1 MPESTS
7 ISELAKLLSLQQ
19 QAFTQ
24 QPLPSAVERRVNLQK
39 LRSLLL
45 EEKSAIAA
53 AISADFSHR
62 SVDETYLAEVLPSLE
77 AIDFACK
84 HLKRWM
90 KPSRRSVSLAFQPAA
105 AKVVYQPLGVV
116 GVLVPWNYPLFL
128 SIGPL
133 VGALAAGN
141 RVMIKMSE
149 HTPRTAQLLKALL
162 AKVFAEDLVALVQ
175 GETDVAIAFSQLPFD
190 HLLFTGST
198 QVGRQVMQAAAENL
212 TPVTLELGGKSPT
225 IISEEAPLEET
236 AQRIAFGKTVNAGQT
251 CVAPDYLL
259 VHESRLEELV
269 QAISQAVKK
278 FYPSLAGNS
287 DYTAIINQRQL
298 ERLESYI
305 ADAKNLGAEVI
316 QLPGSRVA
324 ESEMGEKDQR
334 RLPLTLLLN
343 VTDEMQVMQEEIF
356 GPILPI
362 ITYKTFD
369 EALDYIRQ
377 RPKPL
382 AVYYFGY
389 NPVEQQ
395 QVLQTLHAGG
405 VCLND
410 TLLQVAQEDLPFGG
424 VGASGMGH
432 YHGYEGFLTFSHAKA
447 VFSKPRFNAAKFI
460 YPPYGSWLQKL
471 ILRFFLR

>member
-1 MPESTS
+1 MPQSTS
-7 ISELAKLLSLQQ
+7 VSELAKLLSLQQ
-19 QAFTQ
+19 QAFIQ
-24 QPLPSAVERRVNLQK
+24 QPLPSAAQRKVWLQK
-39 LRSLLL
+39 LRGLLL
-45 EEKSAIAA
+45 QEKSAIAA

-77 AIDFACK
+77 AIDYACK
-84 HLKRWM
+84 HIKGWM
-90 KPSRRSVSLAFQPAA
+90 KPSRRSVSLAFQPASTQ
-105 AKVVYQPLGVV
+105 VVYQPLGVV

-128 SIGPL
+128 SLGPL
-133 VGALAAGN
+133 IGALAAGN

-149 HTPRTAQLLKALL
+149 HTPRTAQLLKELL

-175 GETDVAIAFSQLPFD
+175 GEAEVAIAFSQLAFD

-198 QVGRQVMQAAAENL
+198 QVGRQVMQAAAQNL

-225 IISEEAPLEET
+225 IISEEAPIQET

-259 VHESRLEELV
+259 VHESRLDELV
-269 QAISQAVKK
+269 QALSQAVRE
-278 FYPSLAGNS
+278 FYPSLADNP
-287 DYTAIINQRQL
+287 DYTAIINQRQVK
-298 ERLESYI
+298 RLQAYI
-305 ADAKNLGAEVI
+305 TDAQVLGAEVI
-316 QLPGSRVA
+316 QLP
-324 ESEMGEKDQR
+324 SEAQER
-334 RLPLTLLLN
+334 RLPLTLLLK
-343 VTDEMQVMQEEIF
+343 VTDAMQVMQEEIF

-362 ITYKTFD
+362 ITYKAFD
-369 EALDYIRQ
+369 EALSYVRQ

-389 NPVEQQ
+389 NKVEQQ

-410 TLLQVAQEDLPFGG
+410 TLLHVAQQDLPFGG

-447 VFSKPRFNAAKFI
+447 VFSKSRFNATKFI
-460 YPPYGSWLQKL
+460 YPPYGGWLQKL
-471 ILRFFLR
+471 IFRFFLR

>member
-1 MPESTS
+1 MPQSTS
-7 ISELAKLLSLQQ
+7 VSELAKLLSLQQ
-19 QAFTQ
+19 QAFIQ
-24 QPLPSAVERRVNLQK
+24 QPLPSAAQRKVWLQK
-39 LRSLLL
+39 LRGLLL
-45 EEKSAIAA
+45 QEKSAIAA

-77 AIDFACK
+77 AIDYACK

-90 KPSRRSVSLAFQPAA
+90 KPSRRSVSLAFQPAS

-128 SIGPL
+128 SLGPL
-133 VGALAAGN
+133 IGALAAGN

-149 HTPRTAQLLKALL
+149 HTPRTAQLLKELL

-175 GETDVAIAFSQLPFD
+175 GEAEVAIAFSQLAFD

-198 QVGRQVMQAAAENL
+198 QVGRQVMQAAAQNL

-225 IISEEAPLEET
+225 IISEEAPIQET

-259 VHESRLEELV
+259 VHESRLDELV
-269 QAISQAVKK
+269 QALSQAVRE
-278 FYPSLAGNS
+278 FYPSLADNP
-287 DYTAIINQRQL
+287 DYTAIINPRQV
-298 ERLESYI
+298 ERLQAYI
-305 ADAKNLGAEVI
+305 TDAQALGAEVI
-316 QLPGSRVA
+316 QLP
-324 ESEMGEKDQR
+324 SEAQER
-334 RLPLTLLLN
+334 RLPLTLLLK
-343 VTDEMQVMQEEIF
+343 VTDTMQVMQEEIF

-369 EALDYIRQ
+369 EALSYVRQ

-382 AVYYFGY
+382 ALYYFGY
-389 NPVEQQ
+389 NKVEQQ

-410 TLLQVAQEDLPFGG
+410 TLLHVAQQDLPFGG

-447 VFSKPRFNAAKFI
+447 VFSKSRFNAAKFI
-460 YPPYGSWLQKL
+460 YPPYGGWLQKL

>member
-7 ISELAKLLSLQQ
+7 VSELAKLLSLQQ
-19 QAFTQ
+19 QAFIQ
-24 QPLPSAVERRVNLQK
+24 QPLPSAVQRKVWLQK
-39 LRSLLL
+39 LRGLLL

-77 AIDFACK
+77 AIDYACK

-90 KPSRRSVSLAFQPAA
+90 KPSRRSVSLAFQPAS

-128 SIGPL
+128 SLGPL
-133 VGALAAGN
+133 IGALAAGN

-149 HTPRTAQLLKALL
+149 HTPRTAQLLKELL
-162 AKVFAEDLVALVQ
+162 AKVFAEDLIVLVQ
-175 GETDVAIAFSQLPFD
+175 GEAEVAIAFSQLAFD
-190 HLLFTGST
+190 YLLFTGST
-198 QVGRQVMQAAAENL
+198 QVGRQVMQAAAQNL

-225 IISEEAPLEET
+225 IISEEAPIQET
-236 AQRIAFGKTVNAGQT
+236 AQRIIFGKTVNAGQT

-259 VHESRLEELV
+259 VHESRLDKLV
-269 QAISQAVKK
+269 QALSQAVRE
-278 FYPSLAGNS
+278 FYPSLADNP
-287 DYTAIINQRQL
+287 DYTAIINQRQVK
-298 ERLESYI
+298 RLQAYI
-305 ADAKNLGAEVI
+305 TDAQALGAEVI
-316 QLPGSRVA
+316 QLP
-324 ESEMGEKDQR
+324 SEAQER
-334 RLPLTLLLN
+334 RLPLTLLLK
-343 VTDEMQVMQEEIF
+343 VTDAMQVMQEEIF

-362 ITYKTFD
+362 ITYKAFD
-369 EALDYIRQ
+369 EALSYVRQ

-389 NPVEQQ
+389 NKVEQQ

-410 TLLQVAQEDLPFGG
+410 TLLHVAQQDLPFGG

-447 VFSKPRFNAAKFI
+447 VFSKSRFNAAKFI
-460 YPPYGSWLQKL
+460 YPPYGGWLQKL
-471 ILRFFLR
+471 ILKLFLR

>member
-1 MPESTS
+1 MPQSTS
-7 ISELAKLLSLQQ
+7 VSELAKLLSLQQ
-19 QAFTQ
+19 QAFIQ
-24 QPLPSAVERRVNLQK
+24 QPLPSAAQRNVWLQK
-39 LRSLLL
+39 LRGLLL

-77 AIDFACK
+77 AIDYACK

-90 KPSRRSVSLAFQPAA
+90 KPSRRSVSLAFQPAS

-128 SIGPL
+128 SLGPL
-133 VGALAAGN
+133 IGALAAGN

-149 HTPRTAQLLKALL
+149 HTPRTAQLLKELL

-175 GETDVAIAFSQLPFD
+175 GEAEVAIAFSQLAFD

-198 QVGRQVMQAAAENL
+198 QVGRQVMQAAAQNL

-225 IISEEAPLEET
+225 IISEEAPMQET

-259 VHESRLEELV
+259 VHESRLDELV
-269 QAISQAVKK
+269 QALSQAVRE
-278 FYPSLAGNS
+278 FYPSLAGNP
-287 DYTAIINQRQL
+287 DYTAIINPRQV
-298 ERLESYI
+298 ERLQAYI
-305 ADAKNLGAEVI
+305 TDAQALGAEVI
-316 QLPGSRVA
+316 QLP
-324 ESEMGEKDQR
+324 SEAQER
-334 RLPLTLLLN
+334 RLPLTLLLK
-343 VTDEMQVMQEEIF
+343 VTDTMQVMQEEIF

-369 EALDYIRQ
+369 EALSYVRQ

-382 AVYYFGY
+382 ALYYFGY
-389 NPVEQQ
+389 NKVEQQ

-410 TLLQVAQEDLPFGG
+410 TLLHVAQQDLPFGG

-447 VFSKPRFNAAKFI
+447 VFSKSRFNAAKFI
-460 YPPYGSWLQKL
+460 YPPYGGWLQKL

>member
-7 ISELAKLLSLQQ
+7 VSELAKLLSLQQ
-19 QAFTQ
+19 QAFIQ
-24 QPLPSAVERRVNLQK
+24 QPLPSAAQRKVWLQK
-39 LRSLLL
+39 LRGLLL
-45 EEKSAIAA
+45 QEKSAIAA

-77 AIDFACK
+77 AIDYACK

-90 KPSRRSVSLAFQPAA
+90 KPSRRSVSLAFQPAS

-128 SIGPL
+128 SLGPL
-133 VGALAAGN
+133 IGALAAGN

-149 HTPRTAQLLKALL
+149 HTPRTAQLLKELL

-175 GETDVAIAFSQLPFD
+175 GEAEVAIAFSQLAFD

-198 QVGRQVMQAAAENL
+198 QVGRQVMQAAAQNL

-225 IISEEAPLEET
+225 IISEEAPIQET
-236 AQRIAFGKTVNAGQT
+236 AQRIIFGKTVNAGQT

-259 VHESRLEELV
+259 VHESRLDELV
-269 QAISQAVKK
+269 QALSQAVRE
-278 FYPSLAGNS
+278 FYPSLADNP
-287 DYTAIINQRQL
+287 DYTAIINQRQVK
-298 ERLESYI
+298 RLQAYI
-305 ADAKNLGAEVI
+305 TDAQALGAEVI
-316 QLPGSRVA
+316 QLP
-324 ESEMGEKDQR
+324 SEAQER
-334 RLPLTLLLN
+334 RLPLTLLLK
-343 VTDEMQVMQEEIF
+343 VTDTMQVMQEEIF
-356 GPILPI
+356 GPILPLV
-362 ITYKTFD
+362 TYKTFA
-369 EALDYIRQ
+369 EALSYVRQ

-389 NPVEQQ
+389 NKVEQQ

-410 TLLQVAQEDLPFGG
+410 TLLHVAQQDLPFGG

-447 VFSKPRFNAAKFI
+447 VFSKSRFNAAKFI
-460 YPPYGSWLQKL
+460 YPPYGGWLQKL

>member
-1 MPESTS
+1 MPQSTS
-7 ISELAKLLSLQQ
+7 VSELAKLLSLQQ
-19 QAFTQ
+19 QAFIQ
-24 QPLPSAVERRVNLQK
+24 QPLPSAAQRKVWLQK
-39 LRSLLL
+39 LRGLLL

-77 AIDFACK
+77 AIDYACK

-90 KPSRRSVSLAFQPAA
+90 KPSRRSVSLAFQPAS

-128 SIGPL
+128 SLGPL
-133 VGALAAGN
+133 IGALAAGN

-149 HTPRTAQLLKALL
+149 HTPRTAQLLKELL

-175 GETDVAIAFSQLPFD
+175 GDAEVAIAFSQLAFD

-198 QVGRQVMQAAAENL
+198 QVGRQVMQAAAQNL

-225 IISEEAPLEET
+225 IISEEAPMQET

-259 VHESRLEELV
+259 VHESRLDELV
-269 QAISQAVKK
+269 QALSQAVRE
-278 FYPSLAGNS
+278 FYPSLADNP
-287 DYTAIINQRQL
+287 DYTAIINPRQV
-298 ERLESYI
+298 ERLQAYI
-305 ADAKNLGAEVI
+305 TDAQALGAEVI
-316 QLPGSRVA
+316 QLP
-324 ESEMGEKDQR
+324 SEAQER
-334 RLPLTLLLN
+334 RLPLTLLLK
-343 VTDEMQVMQEEIF
+343 VTDTMQVMQEEIF

-369 EALDYIRQ
+369 EVLSYVRQ

-382 AVYYFGY
+382 ALYYFGY
-389 NPVEQQ
+389 NKVEQQ

-410 TLLQVAQEDLPFGG
+410 TLLHVAQQDLPFGG

-447 VFSKPRFNAAKFI
+447 VFSKSRFNAAKFI
-460 YPPYGSWLQKL
+460 YPPYGGWLQKL
-471 ILRFFLR
+471 ILRFFLC